1 MRREIWQ
8 NIKQELALWR
18 IGALPALAVIG
29 LATVARLMG
38 SLQFL
43 EWKTLDLF
51 LRLRPMEATDERIT
65 IIGING
71 DDIDRLGTHPI
82 PDGELAQL
90 LQRISTY
97 EPMAI
102 GLDISRELPVEP
114 GHGELVEILKKMP
127 ELITVERVR
136 PIEGSVP
143 GLPSEQIGFSDF
155 PLDADLHVRRYF
167 MGMPAP
173 KDEGEYKF
181 SLSLRLAEIYLEARE
196 NIFLDNGVRDPI
208 AMRFGE
214 TEFPR
219 VFPNSGGYVGTDAG
233 GVQVLLNFRNHPQ
246 PFRPLSLEDIETGRV
261 PEDWLRDRIVLI
273 GIADPIYQGQIQT
286 SAITGLKPDGIS
298 GVEYHAHAVS
308 QTIAAVLDGRPIL
321 RALPDGW
328 EYLWIVSWGFVGIA
342 IGHKTR
348 SLLQNGVAVG
358 VASIALVGASYGVVG
373 CGWWLPVVPSLLTLG
388 LGNLVY
394 TTFCEYDKV
403 LRSRIYERQH
413 TIEQTFN
420 VIHNGPLQTLANLLR
435 HVRDWDWGQ
444 PKIVGELEKLNQE
457 LRALGE
463 PLEREILT
471 QEDSLYLGSGRKL
484 DLNSPMHELFY
495 EVYSSTLERDFPGF
509 KTLKIKARTFE
520 ELDSTSLSPDRKR
533 ELCRFLEEALCNV
546 GKHAIGAT
554 RLSVTGT
561 HQNGWYALRITDN
574 GPGIYSLAEGR
585 GTKQSQNLK
594 TRLGGQFRR
603 ESNSPKGTL
612 CELSWPITQP
622 RLNLFRRFKP

>member
-18 IGALPALAVIG
+18 VGALPGCAAIG
-29 LATVARLMG
+29 LAIIARLMG

-43 EWKTLDLF
+43 EWGALDIF
-51 LRLRPMEATDERIT
+51 LRLRPMETIDERIT
-65 IIGING
+65 IVGING
-71 DDIDRLGTHPI
+71 EDIERLGTHPI
-82 PDGELAQL
+82 SDGELARVL
-90 LQRISTY
+90 RRISAY
-97 EPMAI
+97 KPIAI

-114 GHGELVEILKKMP
+114 GHQELLDAFKEIP
-127 ELITVERVR
+127 NPIVVERVR
-136 PIEGSVP
+136 PKESSVL
-143 GLPSEQIGFSDF
+143 GLPAEQIGFSDF
-155 PLDADLHVRRYF
+155 PLDADLHVRRHF
-167 MGMPAP
+167 MGMPSP
-173 KDEGEYKF
+173 RNQGEYKF
-181 SLSLRLAEIYLEARE
+181 ALPLRLAEIYLQETRGLILE
-196 NIFLDNGVRDPI
+196 NGERDPV
-208 AMRFGE
+208 AMRFGD

-219 VFPNSGGYVGTDAG
+219 LFPNSGGYVGTDTG

-246 PFRPLSLEDIETGRV
+246 AFRTLSLQDIETGNVR
-261 PEDWLRDRIVLI
+261 PEWLRDRIVLI
-273 GIADPIYQGQIQT
+273 GVIDPIYQIPIQT
-286 SAITGLKPDGIS
+286 SAIAGLRPDRIS
-298 GVEYHAHAVS
+298 GVEFHAHAVS
-308 QTIAAVLDGRPIL
+308 QTLSAVLDGRPVL
-321 RALPDGW
+321 TTLSDGW

-348 SLLQNGVAVG
+348 SLVQNGAAVG
-358 VASIALVGASYGVVG
+358 VAGIVLVAVSYGVVG

-403 LRSRIYERQH
+403 LRSRIYERQR

-520 ELDSTSLSPDRKR
+520 ELDSTSFSPDRKR
-533 ELCRFLEEALCNV
+533 DLCRFLEEALCNV
-546 GKHAIGAT
+546 GKHATGAT

-594 TRLGGQFRR
+594 TRLGGKFRR

-612 CELSWPITQP
+612 CELSWPLTQP

>member
-8 NIKQELALWR
+8 TIKQELALWR
-18 IGALPALAVIG
+18 VGALPGLAVIG
-29 LATVARLMG
+29 LATIARLTG

-43 EWKTLDLF
+43 EWGAIDLF
-51 LRLRPMEATDERIT
+51 LRLRPMETRDERVT
-65 IIGING
+65 IIGI
-71 DDIDRLGTHPI
+71 DREDIERLGTYPV
-82 PDGELAQL
+82 PDGDLARL
-90 LQRISTY
+90 LRRINAY
-97 EPMAI
+97 KPIAI

-114 GHGELVEILKKMP
+114 GHRELLDALQETPYTIA
-127 ELITVERVR
+127 VERVR
-136 PIEGSVP
+136 PKQSSVP
-143 GLPSEQIGFSDF
+143 NLPSEQIGFSDF

-167 MGMPAP
+167 LGMPNP
-173 KDEGEYKF
+173 RNQGEYKF
-181 SLSLRLAEIYLEARE
+181 ALSMRLAEIYLETTE
-196 NIFLDNGVRDPI
+196 DLILDNGIRDPV
-208 AMRFGE
+208 AMRFGD

-233 GVQVLLNFRNHPQ
+233 GVQVLLNFRNHPEA
-246 PFRPLSLEDIETGRV
+246 FRILSLQDLETGNFEV
-261 PEDWLRDRIVLI
+261 DWLRDRIVLI
-273 GIADPIYQGQIQT
+273 GVTDPIYQSQIQT
-286 SAITGLKPDGIS
+286 SAIAGLKPGSIS
-298 GVEYHAHAVS
+298 GVEFQAHAVS
-308 QTIAAVLDGRPIL
+308 QTLSAVLDGRSLL
-321 RALPDGW
+321 RTLPDGW
-328 EYLWIVSWGFVGIA
+328 EYLWIFSWGFVGIA
-342 IGHKTR
+342 IGHHTR
-348 SLLQNGVAVG
+348 SLLQNIVG
-358 VASIALVGASYGVVG
+358 VGLASISLLGTSYGVLG
-373 CGWWLPVVPSLLTLG
+373 WGWWLPAVPPLLTLY
-388 LGNLVY
+388 LGNFVY
-394 TTFCEYDKV
+394 TTFCEYDKA
-403 LRSRIYERQH
+403 LRSRIQERQR

-444 PKIVGELEKLNQE
+444 PKLVGELEKLNQE

-471 QEDSLYLGSGRKL
+471 REDSLYLGSGHKL

-509 KTLKIKARTFE
+509 KSLKIKARTFE

-561 HQNGWYALRITDN
+561 EQNGWYALRITDN
-574 GPGIYSLAEGR
+574 GPGIYSLSVGR

-603 ESNSPKGTL
+603 ESHSPKGTL
-612 CELSWPITQP
+612 CELSWPVAKP
-622 RLNLFRRFKP
+622 RPNLFSRLKF